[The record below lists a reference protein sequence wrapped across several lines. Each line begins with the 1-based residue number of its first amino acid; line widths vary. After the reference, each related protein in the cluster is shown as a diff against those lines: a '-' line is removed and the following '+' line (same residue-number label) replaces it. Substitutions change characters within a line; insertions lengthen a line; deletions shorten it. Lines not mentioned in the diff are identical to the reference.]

1 MKREKEGKTDKILLV
16 LILIISLF
24 GLLMV
29 ANASAI
35 IAQENFG
42 DQFYFLKRQAI
53 WWVLGIISLTLA
65 SHLKPQHL
73 EKIAFPLLFL
83 SLVLAMAVL
92 LPGLGQ
98 ERLGARRWLAIGG
111 FTFQPTELVK
121 LGLVCYGASFFSAQE
136 KKEKKKFWPFLL
148 IILLAA
154 ALAMAGPDL
163 GTTVVLAST
172 GLLICFLA
180 GISSLK
186 IFFLALGAL
195 VAGAIMIFI
204 SPYRRQRMLTFLN
217 PNQDLQKT
225 SYHVHQILLSLGS
238 GGLFGQ
244 GLGQGKQKYAYL
256 PEVAT
261 DSIFAVIAEEL
272 GFIGATVVIILLA
285 LLVFRCFNIAA
296 RAGDLRG
303 KLLAGGV
310 GGWLGI
316 QALINLGGIV
326 SLIPLT
332 GIPLP
337 LISYGGSSL
346 LVTLTALGLVLG
358 VSRENK
364 LLKNAN

>member
-1 MKREKEGKTDKILLV
+1 MEREKRGKADKILLV
-16 LILIISLF
+16 LILVISLF

-53 WWVLGIISLTLA
+53 WWFLGIFSLILTSNL
-65 SHLKPQHL
+65 SYQQL
-73 EKIAFPLLFL
+73 EKIASPLFFF
-83 SLVLAMAVL
+83 SLVLTTAVL
-92 LPGLGQ
+92 IPGLGQ
-98 ERLGARRWLAIGG
+98 EKLGAKRWLAIGS
-111 FTFQPTELVK
+111 FTFQPTELAK
-121 LGLVCYGASFFSAQE
+121 LALVCYGAFFFSPQE
-136 KKEKKKFWPFLL
+136 KKEKKKSWPFLL
-148 IILLAA
+148 MVFLIAGLT
-154 ALAMAGPDL
+154 MAEPDL
-163 GTTVVLAST
+163 GTTTVLFAT

-186 IFFLALGAL
+186 IFLITLLAL
-195 VAGAIMIFI
+195 AGGTVMIFI

-217 PNQDLQKT
+217 PAQDLQKT
-225 SYHVHQILLSLGS
+225 SYHIHQILLSLGS

-244 GLGQGKQKYAYL
+244 GLGHGKQKYAYL

-261 DSIFAVIAEEL
+261 DSIFAIIAEEL
-272 GFIGATVVIILLA
+272 GFVGATIIIILLA
-285 LLVFRCFNIAA
+285 LLVFRCFHIAA
-296 RAGDLRG
+296 RASNLRG

-310 GGWLGI
+310 GGWLGL
-316 QALINLGGIV
+316 QTLINLGGIV

-346 LVTLTALGLVLG
+346 LVTLAALGLVLG
-358 VSRENK
+358 VSREK
-364 LLKNAN
+364 R

>member
-1 MKREKEGKTDKILLV
+1 M
-16 LILIISLF
+16 
-24 GLLMV
+24 
-29 ANASAI
+29 
-35 IAQENFG
+35 
-42 DQFYFLKRQAI
+42 
-53 WWVLGIISLTLA
+53 
-65 SHLKPQHL
+65 
-73 EKIAFPLLFL
+73 
-83 SLVLAMAVL
+83 
-92 LPGLGQ
+92 
-98 ERLGARRWLAIGG
+98 
-111 FTFQPTELVK
+111 
-121 LGLVCYGASFFSAQE
+121 
-136 KKEKKKFWPFLL
+136 
-148 IILLAA
+148 
-154 ALAMAGPDL
+154 
-163 GTTVVLAST
+163 
-172 GLLICFLA
+172 
-180 GISSLK
+180 
-186 IFFLALGAL
+186 
-195 VAGAIMIFI
+195 
-204 SPYRRQRMLTFLN
+204 
-217 PNQDLQKT
+217 QKT

-296 RAGDLRG
+296 RADDLRG

-316 QALINLGGIV
+316 QTLINLGGIV

-364 LLKNAN
+364 LLKHTN